1 MKPFKLLTAVFALCS
16 LTMFGQGAKNIKIN
30 EVMTNNTASVVD
42 EYGNHHAWIELANT
56 SFSTINLRGMY
67 IATDT
72 AVLNKK
78 MPAPDRIAM
87 MSIIPSNEP
96 RTNLSA
102 RQHLLLYLNS
112 NPASGSLHISA
123 KCDPTAPLWIGIYEG
138 NGVDLVDSVTVPV
151 LAANTSYAR
160 EKDGSDTW
168 VVASADLVTPN
179 IGNLVQ
185 VSESKLAQIKRDDP
199 HGFAITLL
207 SMGIV
212 FSCLALLF
220 IFFSIFGKYMKAKQD
235 TKHSQMKARHL
246 SIISAQNDDD
256 EDERA
261 FPKMKVRQQNTKG
274 DDPDVYAAVIS
285 LALKEYLDNTH
296 DIESDIITIIPKHS
310 NWTRV

>member
-87 MSIIPSNEP
+87 MSIIPSNEL

-112 NPASGSLHISA
+112 NPASGSLHLSA

>member
-1 MKPFKLLTAVFALCS
+1 MKPFKFLTAVFALFS

-56 SFSTINLRGMY
+56 AFSTFNVRGMY

-72 AVLNKK
+72 AVLNKS
-78 MPAPDRIAM
+78 MSAPDRIAM
-87 MSIIPSNEP
+87 MSIIPSNEL

-112 NPASGSLHISA
+112 NPANGTLHLSA
-123 KCDPTAPLWIGIYEG
+123 KCDPTTPLWIGLYEG

-151 LAANTSYAR
+151 LTANTSYAR

-168 VVASADLVTPN
+168 VVTSADLVTPN
-179 IGNLVQ
+179 ISNLVQ

-220 IFFSIFGKYMKAKQD
+220 IFFSIFGKYMKAKQE
-235 TKHSQMKARHL
+235 TKHSQMKARHM
-246 SIISAQNDDD
+246 SIIAANDDD

-261 FPKMKVRQQNTKG
+261 FPRMKIRHQDVKAE
-274 DDPDVYAAVIS
+274 DADVYAAVIS

-296 DIESDIITIIPKHS
+296 DIESDVLTIIPKHTK
-310 NWTRV
+310 WTRV